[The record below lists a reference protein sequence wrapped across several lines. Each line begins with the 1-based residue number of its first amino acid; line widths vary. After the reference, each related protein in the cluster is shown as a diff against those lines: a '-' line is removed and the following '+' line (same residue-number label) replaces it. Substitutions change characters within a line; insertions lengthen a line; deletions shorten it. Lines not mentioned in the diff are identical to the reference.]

1 MHKLLLPLILAAA
14 WPAFAFAQA
23 PLSVSTDGASEVR
36 EQAQPVALTLAAF
49 LEHVSQHNP
58 ELAAAA
64 AEAGA
69 HDGAVRQAG
78 LVPNPELATLFE
90 DREKSTRTSTV
101 QLNQRLELGG
111 KRAGRVNAA
120 GRERDAA
127 LADLAIRRAEVRADA
142 VTAFY
147 DVLAQQERHRL
158 ALESV
163 ALAGRAAQAAARR
176 VAAGKVSPVE
186 ETKARVAESA
196 VRIELMQSASDL
208 SAARMRLA
216 VLGGKGSSLA
226 TIGVS
231 GGLEPPAAP
240 LPLHQMERALD
251 LSPVLTRARIEVE
264 LREARSQLERARR
277 HPDLTVSLGAK
288 RDEALGRSQ
297 AIIGLSVPLP
307 LFDRNQ
313 GNVQEA
319 LARADKARD
328 ELAAAEHRI
337 AAELRQAHARLASAR
352 EQLELIRTDILPGAQ
367 SAYDAAQKGFEFG
380 KFNFLD
386 VLDAQRTLLQATSQH
401 VLMLMEAHR
410 ANASIERILG
420 VNWADR
426 SASPAIAK
434 P

>member
-1 MHKLLLPLILAAA
+1 MHKLLLPLMLAAV
-14 WPAFAFAQA
+14 WPALAFAQVPPGA
-23 PLSVSTDGASEVR
+23 PAYAAAEARNGY
-36 EQAQPVALTLAAF
+36 QPETLTLAGF
-49 LEHVSQHNP
+49 LERVSLHNP

-64 AEAGA
+64 AEARA
-69 HDGAVRQAG
+69 HDGAVRQAAV
-78 LVPNPELATLFE
+78 VPNPELATMLE

-111 KRAGRVNAA
+111 KRAGRVRAA
-120 GRERDAA
+120 EREREAA
-127 LADLAIRRAEVRADA
+127 LADLAVRRAEVRADA

-163 ALAGRAAQAAARR
+163 ALAGRAAGAAARR

-196 VRIELMQSASDL
+196 VRIELMQATSDL

-216 VLGGKGSSLA
+216 VLGGKGSNL
-226 TIGVS
+226 IGVAGS
-231 GGLEPPAAP
+231 LESPAPPPP
-240 LPLHQMERALD
+240 LRQLEQMLD
-251 LSPVLTRARIEVE
+251 SSPVLARARIEVE
-264 LREARSQLERARR
+264 RREAQSQLEKARR

-319 LARADKARD
+319 LARTDRARD
-328 ELAAAEHRI
+328 EFVATEHRI
-337 AAELRQAHARLASAR
+337 AAELRQAHARLESAR

-386 VLDAQRTLLQATSQH
+386 VLDAQRTLLQATSQY
-401 VLMLMEAHR
+401 VLTLMEAHR
-410 ANASIERILG
+410 ASAGIERILG
-420 VNWADR
+420 ANWADR
-426 SASPAIAK
+426 SAGSSIAK